1 MSIRAIVC
9 FGLASVLAIGCTD
22 LECDP
27 EAMEVDGRCV
37 CRAGFMPV
45 GDRCE
50 STTDT
55 GMTDGG
61 PDTGDTDAGTDAPM
75 ACGGA
80 CTGAMP
86 HCDTDTDT
94 CVACLDDSH
103 CDEMAPVC
111 SAGGVCGPCTGPADC
126 AAYPDTPVCGDSGA
140 VDGTC
145 VGCAGDSDCTDA
157 DAGKCDTSTNTCV
170 PCDDSDQCTEDGA
183 GVCDMSGESGL
194 CVECNAD
201 DETACGDNVCD
212 VAAMTCTE
220 TPAEM
225 TGLCGECV
233 SDRQCSPGR
242 VCVPMTY
249 TDLDTP
255 ETSVGNF
262 CLWREDADAPVGAPG
277 GSCPSVRPYFPT
289 VEAVTVSGE
298 TVDVCSLAVSTCP
311 ALEDFRMTPCTTP
324 GVSDATCGTG
334 LGDGLCRNV
343 SGDTNRCTVRCDS
356 DDDCRSTTCNTG
368 ESPPYCNF

>member
-1 MSIRAIVC
+1 MAMRTIGLISIL
-9 FGLASVLAIGCTD
+9 GVLAGCTS

-27 EAMEVDGRCV
+27 GFHVEGDACV
-37 CRAGFMPV
+37 PDVAP
-45 GDRCE
+45 
-50 STTDT
+50 DT
-55 GMTDGG
+55 GMSDSG
-61 PDTGDTDAGTDAPM
+61 PDTGETDDAGTDAPM

-80 CTGAMP
+80 CMGGTP
-86 HCDTDTDT
+86 HCDTDT
-94 CVACLDDSH
+94 CVACLDNTH
-103 CDEMAPVC
+103 CDESAPVC
-111 SAGGVCGPCTGPADC
+111 GTGGVCGPCTGPTDC
-126 AAYPDTPVCGDSGA
+126 SAYPDTPVCGDSGA

-145 VGCAGDSDCTDA
+145 VGCAGDSDCANA
-157 DAGKCDTSTNTCV
+157 DAGKCDTATNTCV

-212 VAAMTCTE
+212 VTAMTCTE

-249 TDLDTP
+249 MDLDTP
-255 ETSVGNF
+255 ETSIGNF
-262 CLWREDADAPVGAPG
+262 CLWREDADAPVGAPA
-277 GSCPSVRPYFPT
+277 GSCPGVPPYFRST
-289 VEAVTVSGE
+289 EVTSLSGE
-298 TVDVCSLAVSTCP
+298 TVDVCTLRASTCP
-311 ALEDFRMTPCTTP
+311 ALADYSTTSCATP
-324 GVSDATCGTG
+324 GDSDDTCGAG

-343 SGDTNRCTVRCDS
+343 SGETNRCTMRCNS
-356 DDDCRSTTCNTG
+356 DDDCISSTCNTG
-368 ESPPYCNF
+368 ESPRYCNF

>member
-1 MSIRAIVC
+1 MRGDIHLAGRGEHIDLLMRQYRLQRRATARGHMAIIDEQRRAALHIEPLRERLDQRGGGGAGFDHG
-9 FGLASVLAIGCTD
+9 FGSRGALRFGHD
-22 LECDP
+22 L
-27 EAMEVDGRCV
+27 VH
-37 CRAGFMPV
+37 RAGP
-45 GDRCE
+45 GDE
-50 STTDT
+50 
-55 GMTDGG
+55 
-61 PDTGDTDAGTDAPM
+61 
-75 ACGGA
+75 
-80 CTGAMP
+80 
-86 HCDTDTDT
+86 
-94 CVACLDDSH
+94 
-103 CDEMAPVC
+103 
-111 SAGGVCGPCTGPADC
+111 
-126 AAYPDTPVCGDSGA
+126 
-140 VDGTC
+140 
-145 VGCAGDSDCTDA
+145 
-157 DAGKCDTSTNTCV
+157 
-170 PCDDSDQCTEDGA
+170 SDQCTEDGA
-183 GVCDMSGESGL
+183 GICDMSGESGL